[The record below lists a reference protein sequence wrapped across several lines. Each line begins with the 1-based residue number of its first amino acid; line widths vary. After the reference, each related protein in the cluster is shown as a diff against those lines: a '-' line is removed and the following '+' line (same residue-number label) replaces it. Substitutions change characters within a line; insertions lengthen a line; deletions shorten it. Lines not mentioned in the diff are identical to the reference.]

1 MKPGPSRAVTFRTRY
16 ALRFDRAKA
25 SLRRCPD
32 ARVRAPGPSHKTP
45 RDRSVTSRRA
55 RLRIALHHDEWAEVT
70 GISSASSISPSG
82 QCRIPFPYLRPEP
95 SLHLRWPSGRDG
107 FSRPRYRTRARKLTV
122 EQESAIRALVST
134 KNLRSLA
141 ADFGVSHETIR
152 AVVRQVRSASG

>member
-70 GISSASSISPSG
+70 GFEPAPSILPEWRA
-82 QCRIPFPYLRPEP
+82 RIPIPDLRTEP
-95 SLHLRWPSGRDG
+95 ALGPRWPVQRAMSSGR
-107 FSRPRYRTRARKLTV
+107 RYRARARRLTT
-122 EQESAIRALVST
+122 EQESATRCRKTSNT
-134 KNLRSLA
+134 A
-141 ADFGVSHETIR
+141 AMTATVKLLMVQANGVSR
-152 AVVRQVRSASG
+152 P